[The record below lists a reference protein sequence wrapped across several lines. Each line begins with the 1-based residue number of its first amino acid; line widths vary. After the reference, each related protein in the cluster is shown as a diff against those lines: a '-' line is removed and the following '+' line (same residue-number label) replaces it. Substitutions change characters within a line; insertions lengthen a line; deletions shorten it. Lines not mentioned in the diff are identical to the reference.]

1 MEKNTRSQNIQLM
14 FNKIAKKYDLMN
26 YIMSLGNHKKWE
38 QEIVESIKLNSNK
51 TDKILDIACGTGSLT
66 QEIIKNSSNDQVI
79 GLDFSDAMLKI
90 AKSTVSNLILGDSHY
105 LPFKKNYFDHITI
118 AYGIRNFENITQS
131 LQEVNYVLNNKG
143 TLNIIEIIK
152 PYNNIKS
159 FIFQL
164 GFFIFA
170 PLFGLIFSHNFSA
183 YLYLPKSSNSFLT
196 ENKINSLLQKNGF
209 NKITTKK
216 KAFGSVI
223 LLNTLKSN

>member
-38 QEIVESIKLNSNK
+38 QEIVESIKLNSYK
-51 TDKILDIACGTGSLT
+51 TNKILDIACGTGSLT

-90 AKSTVSNLILGDSHY
+90 AKNTVSNLILGDSHY

-159 FIFQL
+159 FIFKL

-209 NKITTKK
+209 NKIATKK

-223 LLNTLKSN
+223 LLNALKSN

>member
-26 YIMSLGNHKKWE
+26 CIMSLGNHKKWE
-38 QEIVESIKLNSNK
+38 QEIVESIKLNANK

-90 AKSTVSNLILGDSHY
+90 AKNTVSNLILGDSHY

-131 LQEVNYVLNNKG
+131 LQEINYVLNNKG

-152 PYNNIKS
+152 PCSNIKS
-159 FIFQL
+159 FIFKL

-223 LLNTLKSN
+223 LLNALKSN

>member
-38 QEIVESIKLNSNK
+38 QQIVESIKFNSNK

-90 AKSTVSNLILGDSHY
+90 AKNSVSNLILGDSHY

-159 FIFQL
+159 FIFKL
-164 GFFIFA
+164 GFFMFA

-223 LLNTLKSN
+223 LLNALKSN

>member
-26 YIMSLGNHKKWE
+26 SIMSLGNHKKWE
-38 QEIVESIKLNSNK
+38 QEIVESIKLNANK

-90 AKSTVSNLILGDSHY
+90 AKNTVSNLILGDSHY

-159 FIFQL
+159 FIFML

-223 LLNTLKSN
+223 LINALKSN

>member
-1 MEKNTRSQNIQLM
+1 M

-38 QEIVESIKLNSNK
+38 QEIVESIKFNSNK

-90 AKSTVSNLILGDSHY
+90 AKNTVSNLILGDSHY

-159 FIFQL
+159 FIFKL

-223 LLNTLKSN
+223 LLNALKSN

>member
-38 QEIVESIKLNSNK
+38 QQIVESIKFNSNK

-159 FIFQL
+159 FIFKL

-223 LLNTLKSN
+223 LLNALKSN

>member
-26 YIMSLGNHKKWE
+26 CIMSLGNHKKWE
-38 QEIVESIKLNSNK
+38 QEIVESIKFNSNK

-90 AKSTVSNLILGDSHY
+90 AKNTVSNLILGDSHY

-159 FIFQL
+159 FIFKL

-196 ENKINSLLQKNGF
+196 ENKINILLQKNGF
-209 NKITTKK
+209 NKIAKKK

-223 LLNTLKSN
+223 LLNALKSN

>member
-38 QEIVESIKLNSNK
+38 QEIVGSIKLNSNK

-66 QEIIKNSSNDQVI
+66 QEIIKNSSNNQVI

-90 AKSTVSNLILGDSHY
+90 AKNSVSNLILGDSHY

-159 FIFQL
+159 FIFKL

-223 LLNTLKSN
+223 LLNALKSN

>member
-26 YIMSLGNHKKWE
+26 CIMSLGNHKKWE
-38 QEIVESIKLNSNK
+38 QEIVESIKLNANK

-90 AKSTVSNLILGDSHY
+90 AKNSVSNLILGDSHY

-159 FIFQL
+159 FIFKL

-223 LLNTLKSN
+223 LINALKSN

>member
-1 MEKNTRSQNIQLM
+1 MEKNTRSHNIQLM

-26 YIMSLGNHKKWE
+26 CIMSLGNHKKWE
-38 QEIVESIKLNSNK
+38 QEIVESIKLNANK

-79 GLDFSDAMLKI
+79 GLDFSNAMLKI
-90 AKSTVSNLILGDSHY
+90 AKNTVSNLILGDSHY

-159 FIFQL
+159 FIFML

-223 LLNTLKSN
+223 LINALKSN

>member
-38 QEIVESIKLNSNK
+38 QQIVESIKFNSNK

-90 AKSTVSNLILGDSHY
+90 AKNSVSNLILGDSHY

-159 FIFQL
+159 FIFKL

-223 LLNTLKSN
+223 LLNALKSN

>member
-26 YIMSLGNHKKWE
+26 CIMSLGNHKKWE
-38 QEIVESIKLNSNK
+38 QEIVESIKFNSNK

-90 AKSTVSNLILGDSHY
+90 AKNTVSNLILGDSHY

-159 FIFQL
+159 FIFKL

-223 LLNTLKSN
+223 LLNALKSN

>member
-38 QEIVESIKLNSNK
+38 QEIVESIKLNANK

-90 AKSTVSNLILGDSHY
+90 AKNTVSNLILGDSHY

-159 FIFQL
+159 FIFKL

-209 NKITTKK
+209 NKIATKK

-223 LLNTLKSN
+223 LLNALKSN

>member
-26 YIMSLGNHKKWE
+26 CIMSLGNHKKWE
-38 QEIVESIKLNSNK
+38 QEIVESIKLNANK

-90 AKSTVSNLILGDSHY
+90 AKNTVSNLILGDSHY

-143 TLNIIEIIK
+143 TLSIIEIIK

-159 FIFQL
+159 FIFKL

-223 LLNTLKSN
+223 LLNALKSN

>member
-38 QEIVESIKLNSNK
+38 QEIVESIKFNSNK

-90 AKSTVSNLILGDSHY
+90 AKNKVSNLILGDSHY

-159 FIFQL
+159 FIFKL

-209 NKITTKK
+209 NKIATKK

-223 LLNTLKSN
+223 LLNALKSN

>member
-38 QEIVESIKLNSNK
+38 QEIVKSIKLNSNK

-90 AKSTVSNLILGDSHY
+90 AKNTVSNLILGDSHY
-105 LPFKKNYFDHITI
+105 LPFKKNYFNHITI

-159 FIFQL
+159 FIFKL

-170 PLFGLIFSHNFSA
+170 PLIGLIFSHNFSA

-209 NKITTKK
+209 NKITIKK

-223 LLNTLKSN
+223 LLNALKSN

>member
-1 MEKNTRSQNIQLM
+1 MEKTTRSQNIQLM

-38 QEIVESIKLNSNK
+38 QEIVESIKLNANK

-90 AKSTVSNLILGDSHY
+90 AKNTVSNLILGDSHY

-159 FIFQL
+159 FIFKL

-223 LLNTLKSN
+223 LLNALKSN

>member
-38 QEIVESIKLNSNK
+38 QEIVESIKFNSNK

-131 LQEVNYVLNNKG
+131 LQQVNYVLNNKG

-159 FIFQL
+159 FIFKL

-223 LLNTLKSN
+223 LLNALKSN

>member
-38 QEIVESIKLNSNK
+38 QEIVESIKLNANK

-90 AKSTVSNLILGDSHY
+90 AKNTVSNLILGDSHY

-159 FIFQL
+159 FIFKL

-223 LLNTLKSN
+223 LLNALKSN

>member
-26 YIMSLGNHKKWE
+26 CIMSLGNHKKWE
-38 QEIVESIKLNSNK
+38 QEIVESIKLNANK

-90 AKSTVSNLILGDSHY
+90 AKNTVSNLILGDSHY

-159 FIFQL
+159 FIFKL

-196 ENKINSLLQKNGF
+196 ENKINNLLQKNGF

-223 LLNTLKSN
+223 LLNALKSN

>member
-38 QEIVESIKLNSNK
+38 QEIVESIKFNSNK

-90 AKSTVSNLILGDSHY
+90 AKNTVSNLILGDSHY

-159 FIFQL
+159 FIFKL

-223 LLNTLKSN
+223 LLNALKSN

>member
-90 AKSTVSNLILGDSHY
+90 AKSTVANLILGDSHY

-223 LLNTLKSN
+223 LLNALKSN

>member
-1 MEKNTRSQNIQLM
+1 MEKNTRSHNIQLM

-26 YIMSLGNHKKWE
+26 CIMSLGNHKKWE
-38 QEIVESIKLNSNK
+38 QEIVESIKLNANK

-90 AKSTVSNLILGDSHY
+90 AKNTVSNLILGDSHY

-159 FIFQL
+159 FIFML

-223 LLNTLKSN
+223 LINALKSN

>member
-26 YIMSLGNHKKWE
+26 CIMSLGNHKKWE
-38 QEIVESIKLNSNK
+38 QEIVESIKLNANK

-90 AKSTVSNLILGDSHY
+90 AKNKVSNLILGDSHY

-159 FIFQL
+159 FIFKL

-223 LLNTLKSN
+223 LLNALKSN

>member
-38 QEIVESIKLNSNK
+38 QEIVESIKFNSNK

-90 AKSTVSNLILGDSHY
+90 AKNTVSNLILGDSHY
-105 LPFKKNYFDHITI
+105 LPFKKNYFNHITI

-159 FIFQL
+159 FIFKL

-170 PLFGLIFSHNFSA
+170 PLFGLIFSNNFSA

-209 NKITTKK
+209 IKITIKK

-223 LLNTLKSN
+223 LLNALKSN

>member
-38 QEIVESIKLNSNK
+38 QEIVKSIKLNSNK

-66 QEIIKNSSNDQVI
+66 QEIIKNSSNNQVI

-90 AKSTVSNLILGDSHY
+90 AKNSVSNLILGDSHY

-159 FIFQL
+159 FIFKL

-223 LLNTLKSN
+223 LLNALKSN

>member
-38 QEIVESIKLNSNK
+38 QEIVGSIKLNSNK

-90 AKSTVSNLILGDSHY
+90 AKNTVSNLILGDSHY

-159 FIFQL
+159 FIFKL

-223 LLNTLKSN
+223 LLNALKSN

>member
-38 QEIVESIKLNSNK
+38 QEIVKSIKLNSNK

-90 AKSTVSNLILGDSHY
+90 AKNTVSNLILGDSHY

-159 FIFQL
+159 FIFKL

-170 PLFGLIFSHNFSA
+170 PLIGLIFSHNFSA

-209 NKITTKK
+209 NKITIKK

-223 LLNTLKSN
+223 LLNALKSN

>member
-26 YIMSLGNHKKWE
+26 CIMSLGNHKKWE
-38 QEIVESIKLNSNK
+38 QEIVESIKLNANK

-66 QEIIKNSSNDQVI
+66 QEIIKNSSNNQVI

-90 AKSTVSNLILGDSHY
+90 AKNTVSNLILGDSHY

-159 FIFQL
+159 FIFML

-223 LLNTLKSN
+223 LINALKSN

>member
-38 QEIVESIKLNSNK
+38 QEIVGSIKLNSNK

-66 QEIIKNSSNDQVI
+66 QEIIKNSSNNQVI

-90 AKSTVSNLILGDSHY
+90 AKNSVSNLILGDSHY

-159 FIFQL
+159 FIFML

-223 LLNTLKSN
+223 LLNALKSN

>member
-38 QEIVESIKLNSNK
+38 QEIVGSIKLNSNK

-90 AKSTVSNLILGDSHY
+90 AKNTVSNLILGDSHY

-159 FIFQL
+159 FIFML

-223 LLNTLKSN
+223 LLNALKSN

>member
-38 QEIVESIKLNSNK
+38 QEIVKSIKLNSNK

-90 AKSTVSNLILGDSHY
+90 AKNTVSNLILGDSHY

-159 FIFQL
+159 FIFKL

-209 NKITTKK
+209 NKITIKK

-223 LLNTLKSN
+223 LLNALKSN

>member
-26 YIMSLGNHKKWE
+26 CIMSLGNHKKWE
-38 QEIVESIKLNSNK
+38 QEIVESIKLNAIK

-90 AKSTVSNLILGDSHY
+90 AKNTVSNLILGDSHY

-159 FIFQL
+159 FIFKL

-223 LLNTLKSN
+223 LINALKSN

>member
-38 QEIVESIKLNSNK
+38 QEIVESIKLNANK

-90 AKSTVSNLILGDSHY
+90 AKNKVSNLILGDSHY

-159 FIFQL
+159 FIFKL

-223 LLNTLKSN
+223 LLNALKSN